1 MTEFTWDERKAKAN
15 LRKHGVTFEEA
26 VTVFGDVLSLS
37 VDDPANRIGTVLLG
51 ISEVQR
57 LLLVVSA
64 ELDDLAIRIIS
75 ARRATSHER
84 RRYEEGP

>member
-37 VDDPANRIGTVLLG
+37 VDDASEPDRTVLLG
-51 ISEVQR
+51 ISKMQR